1 MLHNNNSPKIN
12 PVIKPKIRIAAKEK
26 LFFFRY

>member
-12 PVIKPKIRIAAKEK
+12 PVIKPKIRIAGTEAENCEK
-26 LFFFRY
+26 D